1 VQEAGG
7 TVTNFTGGPF
17 NIDSR
22 EVLGSNTLLHS
33 ELLQEFQ
40 AIVKGRVEGL
50 PNVAESFPS
59 QR

>member
-17 NIDSR
+17 EIDSR

-33 ELLQEFQ
+33 ELLKEFQ
-40 AIVKGRVEGL
+40 AIIAGRVEGL
-50 PNVAESFPS
+50 PPVAESFRS
-59 QR
+59 